1 MLVMLFP
8 VLIMITSGSQ
18 LRGQSANCIDS
29 DPFCTGTNYVFPAS
43 VGAGDAE
50 QGPDY
55 GCLATQP
62 NPVWYHMQIDD
73 PGDLILEMNSTPEE
87 DIDFICWGPFDD
99 PSEPC
104 VDDLTN
110 DKIVDCSYSADP
122 TETCTVPDSES
133 GEYYIIMITNYS
145 DEPCN
150 INFFQTGGE
159 ATTDCSIVP
168 PQSGSNSP
176 VCEGETLQL
185 TAADVEGA
193 TYFWTGPQGFSST
206 EQNPQIQNATPG
218 HSGTYEVV
226 IELGGIESDPS
237 ETEVVVAPS
246 PIVDAGEDQTISFG
260 MYTTLHGEVEGDAN
274 DFDFSWQP
282 EALLE
287 NPTILEPQT
296 INLEETTTFALM
308 ATNAEYGCSS
318 SDQTTVIV
326 EGDPLSVQIIS
337 EDEICQG
344 EQITLQ
350 SEVLGG
356 SGSYEYNWT
365 SDPSGFESTSPN
377 PEVSPTQNTTY
388 ILEVSDGYNLT
399 TDQKLIV
406 VHELPAADA
415 GQDQSIPYGTSTQ
428 LLGTIEGNENDYDLT
443 WQPEELLESADV
455 WEPYTLQLENTQAFI
470 LTLEESE
477 TGCVGSDEVVVTV
490 TGGPLS
496 VTVNASEE
504 YVCYGNQVQLTAYGS
519 GGSGDYTFSWS
530 SEPGGFSSTLP
541 NPVVAP
547 EEETTYHVV
556 LNDGYNTTE
565 QSLTIDV
572 KDNPQLEVMNDTSI
586 VYGNS
591 LQLAAFATAGVPPY
605 QYSWSPEDYLLEN
618 DVAEPLTT
626 ALYENTDFYVE
637 ISDSWGCE
645 SETQEVAVT
654 IETNTLS
661 VSVTPGNPE
670 ICFGDSVLLQGN
682 YTGNIGQAETH
693 WSDEEGNLLSEQQQL
708 MVSPLASKDY
718 YFVTE
723 DDYFMDSLRCRVI
736 VHENPDIGIQAEGYT
751 IEEGAISLC
760 VYDTVT
766 LAASEHS
773 YDFIWSNGAI
783 TPEIEISTSGISM
796 DMQDY
801 SVSANSEFGCV
812 SNDSIMAVFTFS
824 GCVGINEPGNEG
836 PEIYPNPVKEYMKI
850 MMPEQAKGDQA
861 KIKVTSI
868 NGNVL
873 LKSMFSD
880 DEFIIDVKGWATGMY
895 FVSVTFSEKVF
906 TTSFLV
912 K

>member
-1 MLVMLFP
+1 M
-8 VLIMITSGSQ
+8 
-18 LRGQSANCIDS
+18 RGQSTNCIDS

-43 VGAGDAE
+43 VGAGEAE

-55 GCLATQP
+55 GCLLSQP

-73 PGDLILEMNSTPEE
+73 PGDLILEMNSTPEK

-99 PSEPC
+99 PFEPC
-104 VDDLTN
+104 VDDLTG
-110 DKIVDCSYSADP
+110 DKIVDCSYSTDP
-122 TETCTVPDSES
+122 TETCTVPDSET

-176 VCEGETLQL
+176 ICEGETLQL

-193 TYFWTGPQGFSST
+193 SYFWTGPQGFSST
-206 EQNPQIQNATPG
+206 EQNPQVQNATPD

-237 ETEVVVAPS
+237 ETDVVVAES
-246 PIVDAGEDQTISFG
+246 PTVDAGEDQTISFG
-260 MYTTLHGEVEGDAN
+260 MYTTLHGEVDGDDSN
-274 DFDFSWQP
+274 FDFSWQP
-282 EALLE
+282 EALLDD
-287 NPTILEPQT
+287 PTILEPQT
-296 INLEETTTFALM
+296 VNLEETTTFALM
-308 ATNAEYGCSS
+308 ATHAEYGCSD

-344 EQITLQ
+344 EQIALQ
-350 SEVLGG
+350 AEVVGG
-356 SGSYEYNWT
+356 SGSYDYYWT
-365 SDPSGFESTSPN
+365 SDPPGFESTSPN
-377 PEVSPTQNTTY
+377 PEVAPSENTTY
-388 ILEVSDGYNLT
+388 ILEVDDGYNLT

-406 VHELPAADA
+406 VHGLPAADA
-415 GQDQSIPYGTSTQ
+415 GQDQSIAYGTSTQ
-428 LLGTIEGNENDYDLT
+428 LFGTVEGNENNYDVT

-455 WEPYTLQLENTQAFI
+455 WEPYTLQLENTQAFTM
-470 LTLEESE
+470 TLDETE
-477 TGCVGSDEVVVTV
+477 TGCTGSDEVIVTV

-496 VTVNASEE
+496 VTVNASAE
-504 YVCYGNQVQLTAYGS
+504 YVCYGDQVQLTAYGS
-519 GGSGDYTFSWS
+519 GGSGDYSFSWS
-530 SEPGGFSSTLP
+530 SEPEGFSSDLP

-556 LNDGYNTTE
+556 LDDGYNTTE
-565 QSLTIDV
+565 QSITIDV
-572 KDNPQLEVMNDTSI
+572 KENPQLEVMNDTSI

-591 LQLAAFATAGVPPY
+591 LQLEAFAMAGTPPY
-605 QYSWSPEDYLLEN
+605 EYAWSPEDYLIEN
-618 DVAEPLTT
+618 DVAEPVTT

-637 ISDSWGCE
+637 VSDAWGCE
-645 SETQEVAVT
+645 SETQEIAVT
-654 IETNTLS
+654 IETNTLT

-670 ICFGDSVLLQGN
+670 ICFGDSVLLQGS
-682 YTGNIGQAETH
+682 YTGNIGQAETY
-693 WSDEEGNLLSEQQQL
+693 WEDEEGNLLSGEQQM
-708 MVSPLASKDY
+708 MVSPSATTDY

-723 DDYFMDSLRCRVI
+723 DDYFMDSKSCKVI
-736 VHENPDIGIQAEGYT
+736 VYSNPDIGIQAEGYT
-751 IEEGAISLC
+751 IEEGTLSLC

-773 YDFIWSNGAI
+773 YEFFWSNGAT

-796 DMQDY
+796 DMQHY
-801 SVSANSEFGCV
+801 EVAATSEFGCV

-824 GCVGINEPGNEG
+824 GCVGVEEYGNERL
-836 PEIYPNPVKEYMKI
+836 EIYPNPAKEYLKI
-850 MMPEQAKGDQA
+850 MMPEKARGNTVE
-861 KIKVTSI
+861 IKVTTI
-868 NGNVL
+868 NGNVVL
-873 LKSMFSD
+873 SD
-880 DEFIIDVKGWATGMY
+880 RVNNDEYIIDVKEWGAGVY
-895 FVSVTFSEKVF
+895 FLSAAFSETVF
-906 TTSFLV
+906 TASFLV